1 MNLDSVSER
10 PGVYLWKDINNNII
24 YIGKAKCLKKRMSQ
38 YFSGTINSFKT
49 IKMVQKIAA
58 YETIIC
64 NNETEALILE
74 RNLIQKYKPFY
85 NICLLDDKKYPY
97 INLLLNDKELLI
109 TLKYNVRSENKHNV
123 YFGPYS
129 NNGGSKQIL
138 DFLKSE
144 YLFRDGLPIKNEKY
158 DFWESQFLLA
168 KQILSKSNDSFVKA
182 LTKKMMTASD
192 REQYEIANNLKN
204 VIKFLSFQKEL
215 QIVELKTDINFDVI
229 VGINYG
235 NFIFFGIHFY
245 RNGLLQNS
253 DVFLFEIIVSE
264 KESIRQ
270 FINQFYKNKQIPKK
284 IITNLKINDNDIYFD
299 TNILIPK
306 KGKFFYILNLCKENA
321 KQNMDLKIME
331 YKQKENVVNNG
342 LAFLRNITKIE
353 NADHII
359 MIDNSNTGTKNPVS
373 VIVSYRKGFPETNE
387 YRKFNV
393 VVNNRN
399 GDVEYMRQGIEK
411 YFENENDIPNIL
423 IVDGGI
429 QQLNEVKKTLKK
441 LLINNVKIV
450 GLVKNDKHKTEYVCL
465 ENGNKISVEGNAYY
479 FLSGM
484 QEEVDRFAKVSHR
497 NKNLKTSLEGKLINI
512 KGIGYKT
519 ELKILRHFKT
529 YNNIYNASVEELE
542 EVVSKKV
549 ANMIIINLK

>member
-1 MNLDSVSER
+1 M
-10 PGVYLWKDINNNII
+10 K
-24 YIGKAKCLKKRMSQ
+24 
-38 YFSGTINSFKT
+38 GTINSFKT

-74 RNLIQKYKPFY
+74 RNLIQKYTPFY

-353 NADHII
+353 NVDHII

-465 ENGNKISVEGNAYY
+465 ENGNKISIEGNAYY

-549 ANMIIINLK
+549 ANVIITNLK